1 MTSNKGVVYQSA
13 WNLAVKEIP
22 YPTFQDPR
30 GKDIHHAVIIKVVST
45 DICGSDQHIFRG
57 RFIVPEGH
65 VLGHEI
71 TGEVVEKGKDVEFLE
86 IGDIVSV
93 PFNVSCGRCRN
104 CKKGN
109 TDVCETVNP
118 EAPVGAYG
126 FDLGGWLGGQ
136 AEYCLIPYADFQLL
150 KFPDRDQALE
160 KILDLTLVSD
170 ILPTGYHGAY
180 AAGVTTGST
189 VYIAGAGPVGRC
201 AAASAQLLGAACVI
215 VGDMN
220 QERLALVKKA
230 GMETVYLSQDASV
243 AEQIEQILGVPE
255 VDAGVDAVGYEA
267 HGHGDEDYT
276 QENPNAVL
284 NDLFEVVR
292 ASGGIGIPGIYV
304 ASDPGGRDE
313 TAQQGKLTLDWG
325 KGWLK
330 SLHIQ
335 TGMAPIGK
343 YNYQIMQAILWD
355 RISMEQIMN
364 PEVIDLDEAPRAY
377 QRFSD
382 GSSQKFVIDPHGMFK
397 DKVKAREKTAVT
409 A

>member
-1 MTSNKGVVYQSA
+1 MASNRGVVYKGA
-13 WNLAVKEIP
+13 WNLEVNEIA
-22 YPTFQDPR
+22 YPKFQNPK

-45 DICGSDQHIFRG
+45 NICGSDQHIFRG
-57 RFIVPEGH
+57 RFSVPVGH

-71 TGEVVEKGKDVEFLE
+71 TGEVVEIGKDVEFLQV
-86 IGDIVSV
+86 GDIVSV

-118 EAPVGAYG
+118 NAPVGAYG

-136 AEYCLIPYADFQLL
+136 SEYCLIPYADFQLL
-150 KFPDRDQALE
+150 KFPDREQALE

-201 AAASAQLLGAACVI
+201 AAASAKLLGAACII

-220 QERLALVKKA
+220 KERLELVKKA
-230 GMETVYLSQDASV
+230 GMETVDLTLDASV
-243 AEQIEQILGVPE
+243 AEQIEQILGVPQ

-267 HGHGDEDYT
+267 HGHGDEDYRK
-276 QENPNAVL
+276 ENPNAVI
-284 NDLFEVVR
+284 NDLFDVVR
-292 ASGGIGIPGIYV
+292 ASGGIGIPGIYTPV
-304 ASDPGGRDE
+304 DPGGRDE
-313 TAQQGKLTLDWG
+313 EAKHGKLTVDWG

-330 SLHIQ
+330 SLRIQ
-335 TGMAPIGK
+335 TGMAPIGR

-355 RISMEQIMN
+355 RISMKTIMN
-364 PEVIDLDEAPRAY
+364 PEVISLDEAPKAY
-377 QRFSD
+377 QAFSD
-382 GSSQKFVIDPHGMFK
+382 GSSKKFIIDPHGMIK
-397 DKVKAREKTAVT
+397 NRS
-409 A
+409 

>member
-1 MTSNKGVVYQSA
+1 MASNRGVVYKGA
-13 WNLAVKEIP
+13 WDLQVADIP

-45 DICGSDQHIFRG
+45 NICGSDQHIFRG
-57 RFIVPEGH
+57 RFVVPEEH

-118 EAPVGAYG
+118 DAPVGAYG

-170 ILPTGYHGAY
+170 ILPTGYHGAF

-201 AAASAQLLGAACVI
+201 AAESAKLLGASCVI

-220 QERLALVKKA
+220 KDRLELVKQA
-230 GMETVYLSQDASV
+230 GMETVDLTLDATI

-267 HGHGDEDYT
+267 HGHGDEDYNA
-276 QENPNAVL
+276 ENPNAVI
-284 NDLFEVVR
+284 NDLFDVVR

-304 ASDPGGRDE
+304 PADPGGRDE
-313 TAQQGKLTLDWG
+313 TAKKGKLTVDWG

-330 SLHIQ
+330 SLRIQ

-343 YNYQIMQAILWD
+343 YNFQIMQAILWD
-355 RISMEQIMN
+355 RISMQTIMN
-364 PEVIDLDEAPRAY
+364 PEVITLDEAPEAY
-377 QRFSD
+377 QKFSD
-382 GSSQKFVIDPHGMFK
+382 GSSKKYVIDPHGMFR
-397 DKVKAREKTAVT
+397 DKVVGINKKAETV
-409 A
+409 